1 MPAPFRPV
9 APGEICAI
17 VVTYNP
23 DASSLECIRGI
34 LKAAAHTVIIDNRSV
49 ESCRQPLR
57 ELASPRVTWVENPDN
72 VGVAAALNQ
81 GMRTAAGL
89 GHRWCLLF
97 DQDTKILPTTLA
109 DLLEALNECRAELG
123 PKFGLLGSN
132 FFHGLADGT
141 ADEAS
146 VPFCPGRRWLAKET
160 VITSGTIIGLDSF
173 EAIGP
178 FREEFFIDHVDH
190 EYCLRA
196 QHKGFVVARTVWPV
210 MVHRLGLLGNRRS
223 WVAFG
228 AKKLVSMYSPLRHYY
243 QIRNLAVLVR
253 EHEKEF
259 PATID
264 LLRKCTRR
272 EMRRSLKYEGR
283 FLRNLIAV
291 VLAKRHG
298 RRGITGKY
306 QGRIAL

>member
-1 MPAPFRPV
+1 MSVPFLPV
-9 APGEICAI
+9 APGDVCA
-17 VVTYNP
+17 VVITYHP
-23 DASSLECIRGI
+23 DASSLECIREVVN
-34 LKAAAHTVIIDNRSV
+34 AAARTVIIDNRSV

-57 ELASPRVTWVENPDN
+57 ELASPRVTLVENPDN

-81 GMRTAAGL
+81 GMRTAADL

-132 FFHGLADGT
+132 YFLGLADGT
-141 ADEAS
+141 VDEAS
-146 VPFCPGRRWLAKET
+146 VPFRPGQRWLAKET

-210 MVHRLGLLGNRRS
+210 MVHRLGLLGNRRP
-223 WVAFG
+223 WLAFG
-228 AKKLVSMYSPLRHYY
+228 AKKMVSMYSPLRHYY
-243 QIRNLAVLVR
+243 QIRNLVVLAR
-253 EHEKEF
+253 EYDKEF
-259 PATID
+259 PAVISR
-264 LLRKCTRR
+264 LRQWIRR